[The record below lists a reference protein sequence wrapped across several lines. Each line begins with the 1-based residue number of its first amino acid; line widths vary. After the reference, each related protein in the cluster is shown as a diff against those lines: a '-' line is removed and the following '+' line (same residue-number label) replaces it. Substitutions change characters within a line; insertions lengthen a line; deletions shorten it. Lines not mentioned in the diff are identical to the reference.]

1 MPIATSENILK
12 LLYSYNLW
20 WRDGTLPKGFLK
32 PTKRFAYHEAM
43 KLFTHPDLR
52 RYVILSGARRVGKTT
67 LLYQMIEDLLKQGI
81 EAKKILYISFD
92 HPLLKFCGIDEII
105 DVYQTNVLPTEEMYL
120 FFDEIQYATDWEKWL
135 KVFYDT
141 KPGWH
146 IAATGSASP
155 VIVQGAA
162 ESGVGRWS
170 ILPVP
175 TLSFYE
181 YCELTQ
187 EVVQPNLDLN
197 IKPTGLIELKPHEL
211 NDIMNQ
217 LAPLQKHFHR
227 YLTVGGF
234 PELALSK
241 DDFYAQRMLREDVVD
256 KVLKRDI
263 PSLFN
268 IRNAAVL
275 EKVFLYLCFNS
286 SNIINITTMS
296 KELDNTS
303 AATVSNYIQ
312 FLERANLI
320 YVSYP
325 VSLNGKKILKAKPKI
340 YIADAAIRNAVLMLD
355 NVLADSEEMGIMV
368 ETSVYKHLAA
378 FYYRLNTKVGYY
390 RKSGGNEKE
399 IDVVVEFPQGK
410 ILTEV
415 KYRENTAI
423 KESDAIV
430 EMSAD
435 KSKVVASIVVT
446 KKPEDY
452 GIASHKTSVPIM
464 RIPAHAFLYLLGH
477 AEKNRYRGYGKA
489 NHSELPFKIEP
500 LK

>member
-12 LLYSYNLW
+12 LLYSYNPW
-20 WRDGTLPKGFLK
+20 WRDGALPKDFLK
-32 PTKRFAYHEAM
+32 PIKRFAWYEAM
-43 KLFTHPDLR
+43 KIFTHTDLR
-52 RYVILSGARRVGKTT
+52 RHVILSGARRVGKTT
-67 LLYQMIEDLLKQGI
+67 LLYQMIEELLKGGVD
-81 EAKKILYISFD
+81 AKKILYLSHD
-92 HPLLKFCGIDEII
+92 HPLLKFCATDEIMTI
-105 DVYQTNVLPTEEMYL
+105 FESNVSPEDDAYL
-120 FFDEIQYATDWEKWL
+120 FFDEIQYAKDWEMWL

-141 KPGWH
+141 QPGWR

-155 VIVQGAA
+155 VLTQRAS

-170 ILPVP
+170 VIPVP

-181 YCELTQ
+181 YCEILGI
-187 EVVQPNLDLN
+187 EDRPKLDKD
-197 IKPTGLIELKPHEL
+197 IRPTGLASCKDAEINNLL
-211 NDIMNQ
+211 NS

-286 SNIINITTMS
+286 SNIVNITTMS
-296 KELDNTS
+296 KELENTP
-303 AATVSNYIQ
+303 AITVSNYIQ

-320 YVSYP
+320 YISEP
-325 VSLNGKKILKAKPKI
+325 VNLDGKKVLKAKPKI

-355 NVLADSEEMGIMV
+355 NVLVDPEEMGIMV

-378 FYYRLNTKVGYY
+378 FYYRSNTRVGYY
-390 RKSGGNEKE
+390 RKTGGNEKE
-399 IDVVVEFPQGK
+399 VDVVVEFPQGK

-415 KYRENTAI
+415 KYRENSAI
-423 KESDAIV
+423 TEKDAIV
-430 EMSAD
+430 EISRDEKAGVSA
-435 KSKVVASIVVT
+435 AIVVT
-446 KKPEDY
+446 KKLEDY
-452 GIASHKTSVPIM
+452 GIISIKTKVPVLK
-464 RIPAHAFLYLLGH
+464 IPAHAFLYLLGH
-477 AEKNRYRGYGKA
+477 AEKTGYLREK
-489 NHSELPFKIEP
+489 
-500 LK
+500 

>member
-1 MPIATSENILK
+1 
-12 LLYSYNLW
+12 
-20 WRDGTLPKGFLK
+20 
-32 PTKRFAYHEAM
+32 
-43 KLFTHPDLR
+43 
-52 RYVILSGARRVGKTT
+52 
-67 LLYQMIEDLLKQGI
+67 MIEEFLERGVDAR
-81 EAKKILYISFD
+81 EILYLSYD
-92 HPLLKFCGIDEII
+92 HPLLQFYTLDEVMSI
-105 DVYQTNVLPTEEMYL
+105 YETNLAPDKEVYL
-120 FFDEIQYATDWEKWL
+120 FLDEIQYANNWEKWL

-141 KPGWH
+141 KPGWR
-146 IAATGSASP
+146 ITATGSASP
-155 VIVQGAA
+155 VLIQGAS

-170 ILPVP
+170 IIPVP

-181 YCELTQ
+181 YCELVGV
-187 EVVQPNLDLN
+187 EDRPKLENNVR
-197 IKPTGLIELKPHEL
+197 PTALAVLKESDVSHILHRLI
-211 NDIMNQ
+211 
-217 LAPLQKHFHR
+217 PLQKHFHR

-286 SNIINITTMS
+286 SSIINITTIS
-296 KELDNTS
+296 KELENTS
-303 AATVSNYIQ
+303 AVTVSNYIQ

-320 YVSYP
+320 YISDP
-325 VSLNGKKILKAKPKI
+325 INLDGKKVLKAKPKI

-355 NVLADSEEMGIMV
+355 NVLTDPEEMGIMV

-378 FYYRLNTKVGYY
+378 FYYRSNTRVGYF

-399 IDVVVEFPQGK
+399 VDVVVEFPQGK

-415 KYRENTAI
+415 KYRENPSI
-423 KESDAIV
+423 KENDAIV
-430 EMSAD
+430 EIARDEKAGVSA
-435 KSKVVASIVVT
+435 AIIIT

-452 GIASHKTSVPIM
+452 GVVPFQTKVPVM
-464 RIPAHAFLYLLGH
+464 KIPAHAFLYLLGH
-477 AEKNRYRGYGKA
+477 AEKIGY
-489 NHSELPFKIEP
+489 LR
-500 LK
+500 